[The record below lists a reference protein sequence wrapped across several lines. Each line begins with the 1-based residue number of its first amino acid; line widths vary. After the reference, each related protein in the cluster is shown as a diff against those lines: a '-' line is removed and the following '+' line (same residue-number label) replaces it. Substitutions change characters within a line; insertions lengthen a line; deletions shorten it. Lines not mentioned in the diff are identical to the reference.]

1 MDAVLQRPVGL
12 RHGLL
17 VFVAPGS
24 VFSRVEDNG
33 AYGWALVLLLG
44 LVTLIGYATV
54 QTGLIDRDVDQA
66 TESQLAEL
74 EKTQGHLVDRAQLKD
89 QMESVRKGAEF
100 NKVVA
105 RLMAVVISPVQL
117 LASFLLIAAVLYAA
131 VALTGRKPEYH
142 TLMGIC
148 VYSGF
153 IIVAARALELA
164 MMIFYRTTN
173 VDTSLAALAAPGK
186 PSFWLGI
193 DPFNLWFW
201 LLVGVGLVATNQLSR
216 RMAIVAVFLLA
227 LVTTGA
233 RIGLAYAGA

>member
-1 MDAVLQRPVGL
+1 M
-12 RHGLL
+12 

-44 LVTLIGYATV
+44 LVTLIGYAQV

-66 TESQLAEL
+66 TQRALEDL
-74 EKTQGHLVDRAQLKD
+74 EKTQGHLIDAAQLKD
-89 QMESVRKGAEF
+89 QMESIRKGAEF

-105 RLMAVVISPVQL
+105 RLMAVVVSPVQL
-117 LASFLLIAAVLYAA
+117 LTAFLLTSAVLYAV

-153 IIVAARALELA
+153 IIVAARALQLA
-164 MMIFYRTTN
+164 MMVFYRSTT
-173 VDTSLAALAAPGK
+173 VDTTLGALAAPGK
-186 PSFWLGI
+186 PSFLQGI

-201 LLVGVGLVATNQLSR
+201 LLVGIGLVTTNQLSR
-216 RMAIVAVFLLA
+216 RMAIVAVVLLA
-227 LVTTGA
+227 TVTTGA
-233 RIGLAYAGA
+233 RIGLAYLA